1 MSFAFALKEPPD
13 AEVELEAGVA
23 AGAAAP
29 EPTAEADG
37 PIDGALYAATDGAAD
52 GDGDGVG
59 ALAGETELGDPEA
72 VPGVAADGDGD
83 GDGAAAGTGG
93 DGAPE
98 AEAPFGIAAAN
109 HAVTHPWYAW
119 NSILICDLM
128 ASVFAIDELF
138 EAPIHEMK
146 AVVSDWSILN
156 RD

>member
-1 MSFAFALKEPPD
+1 MSFALALKEPPD

-37 PIDGALYAATDGAAD
+37 PTDGAAD

-83 GDGAAAGTGG
+83 GDAAAAAAAAGTGA

-128 ASVFAIDELF
+128 ASVFAVDEPF

-146 AVVSDWSILN
+146 VVVSDWSILN
-156 RD
+156 

>member
-1 MSFAFALKEPPD
+1 MSFALALKEPPD

-23 AGAAAP
+23 AGAAGAAAP
-29 EPTAEADG
+29 EPTAEADD
-37 PIDGALYAATDGAAD
+37 PTDGAAD
-52 GDGDGVG
+52 EDGDGVG
-59 ALAGETELGDPEA
+59 ALAGGTELGDPEA

-83 GDGAAAGTGG
+83 GDAAAAGTGA

-128 ASVFAIDELF
+128 ASVLAVDEPF

-146 AVVSDWSILN
+146 VVVSDWSILN
-156 RD
+156 

>member
-1 MSFAFALKEPPD
+1 MKEPPD

-23 AGAAAP
+23 AGAAGAAAP

-37 PIDGALYAATDGAAD
+37 PTDGAAD
-52 GDGDGVG
+52 GDGDGDGAG

-83 GDGAAAGTGG
+83 GDAAAAAAGTGA
-93 DGAPE
+93 DGAPA

-128 ASVFAIDELF
+128 ASVFTVDELF

-146 AVVSDWSILN
+146 VVVSDWSIFN
-156 RD
+156 